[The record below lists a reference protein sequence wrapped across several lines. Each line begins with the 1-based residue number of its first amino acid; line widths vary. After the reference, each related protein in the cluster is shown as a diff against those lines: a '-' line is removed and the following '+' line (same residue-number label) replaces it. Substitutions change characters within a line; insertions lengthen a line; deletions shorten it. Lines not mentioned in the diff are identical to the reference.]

1 MAASELRAAA
11 SSFLAFLRLS
21 LSDQVEGW
29 FRADLQDCWLDV
41 LMHRP
46 PWSDLQL
53 VEVLLH
59 HWNSTIKVSRHRST
73 VHWRLVRE

>member
-1 MAASELRAAA
+1 MAADELRAAA
-11 SSFLAFLRLS
+11 SSFPAFLLLS

-29 FRADLQDCWLDV
+29 YRADLQDCWLDV

-53 VEVLLH
+53 VEAATPLEQH
-59 HWNSTIKVSRHRST
+59 HQGSQAQGTLIIRRRV
-73 VHWRLVRE
+73 